1 MLQGAATSKK
11 AVFIAFYQGDQ
22 LKARV
27 KKICEGYH
35 ASLYPCP
42 ELETQRRETSIGVN
56 SRLEDL
62 NLILKQTKEHRHRVL
77 KAASRHILFWVAKV
91 RKIKVWMLKIKIW
104 K

>member
-1 MLQGAATSKK
+1 MQLQGAATAKK

-42 ELETQRRETSIGVN
+42 ELESQRRETSTGVL
-56 SRLEDL
+56 SRLEEL
-62 NLILKQTKEHRHRVL
+62 NSILEQTKEHRHRVL
-77 KAASRHILFWVAKV
+77 MAASKHILNWIAKV
-91 RKIKVWMLKIKIW
+91 RKIKVL
-104 K
+104 